1 MNSGKQNPR
10 DIEIDAEALHRK
22 YAEERAKRLRPENDV
37 PYPEL
42 KGQFAGFDR
51 DQHADPHFARAPV
64 AEEVDVAVIGG
75 GFAGLLA
82 SGRMR
87 QKGVESLR
95 IIEKGADFGGTW
107 YWNRY
112 PGCACDVESYI
123 YLPFLEELRY
133 VPTQKYV
140 SASEIFQYCRLLG
153 SHYNLYDAALFQT
166 VATELRWDEETR
178 RWRISTNRGDVLCAK
193 FVISCTG
200 FLSNPKLPK
209 IPGIDSF
216 NGQSF
221 HTSRW
226 DYEATGGSAEGNLD
240 RLAGK
245 NVGIIGTGAT
255 AIQATP
261 YLAQTAKHLYVFQRT
276 PSSIDERNNRPTD
289 LQWFNDLPRGWQ
301 RNRRDNFTTILCG
314 GREDVDLVD
323 DGWTDIIKHIP
334 LPAGGESEAADP
346 AELQIAGMKKMEMVR
361 RRIISVVKDK
371 RTAEALKPYFHYF
384 CKRPG
389 FHDGYLD
396 VFNRDNVT
404 LVDTAG
410 LGVERITAAGVVAGG
425 REYPLDLLIYATGF
439 DFLLEYTRESGLE
452 VYGRQGVRLSDHWKE
467 GPRTLFGMQ
476 THGFPNL
483 FFMRVAQAGASF
495 NYTHTVEEQS
505 SYIAYIIDQC
515 MCRGIQSEEPTRE
528 AEERWVQEVI
538 SKAGPRREFL
548 AACTPSYY
556 NYDGAQRAR
565 FALLNE
571 LYGDGP
577 LPYFKMLRDLQQ
589 KGAMEGLALS

>member
-1 MNSGKQNPR
+1 MTSSKGDPR
-10 DIEIDAEALHRK
+10 NIQIDVAALDRK
-22 YAEERAKRLRPENDV
+22 YAEERAKRLRPENDE

-42 KGQFAGFDR
+42 KGRFAGFDQDR
-51 DQHADPHFARAPV
+51 HADPNFKREPIV
-64 AEEVDVAVIGG
+64 EELDVVIIGG

-82 SGRMR
+82 GGRMR
-87 QKGVESLR
+87 QKKIETVR
-95 IIEKGADFGGTW
+95 IIEKAGDFGGTW

-123 YLPFLEELRY
+123 YLPFLEELKY

-140 SASEIFQYCRLLG
+140 TASEIYKYCQRLG
-153 SHYNLYDAALFQT
+153 HHFDLYRQALFQT
-166 VATELRWDEETR
+166 AVTEMHWREASNRWEVITSRNDR
-178 RWRISTNRGDVLCAK
+178 LHAR
-193 FVISCTG
+193 FVISAAG

-209 IPGIDSF
+209 ITGIESF
-216 NGQSF
+216 KGHSF

-226 DYEATGGSAEGNLD
+226 DYDYTGGNAQGNLD
-240 RLAGK
+240 RLADK
-245 NVGIIGTGAT
+245 VVGIIGTGAT

-261 YLAQTAKHLYVFQRT
+261 FLAQAAKHLYVFQRT

-289 LQWFNDLPRGWQ
+289 VDWMNGLPAGWQ
-301 RNRRDNFTTILCG
+301 RARRDNFTSILSG
-314 GREDVDLVD
+314 GREPLDMVD

-334 LPAGGESEAADP
+334 LPAGGDGSAADP
-346 AELQIAGMKKMEMVR
+346 EEMRVAGMKKMEMVR
-361 RRIISVVKDK
+361 RRVEAVVKDK
-371 RTAEALKPYFHYF
+371 ATAEALKPFFHYF

-389 FHDGYLD
+389 FHDEYLD
-396 VFNRDNVT
+396 AFNRNNVT

-410 LGVERITAAGVVAGG
+410 RGVQRVTEAGVVAGG

-439 DFLLEYTRESGLE
+439 DFLLEYTRETGLE
-452 VYGRQGVRLSDHWKE
+452 AYGRNGVKLSDHWGD
-467 GPRTLFGMQ
+467 GPRTLYGVQ

-483 FFMRVAQAGASF
+483 FFIRVAQAGASF

-505 SYIAYIIDQC
+505 SYIAFIIAEC
-515 MCRGIQSEEPTRE
+515 MRRGIKSEEPTRE
-528 AEERWVQEVI
+528 AEEAWVQEVI
-538 SKAGPRREFL
+538 AKAGPRRAFL

-556 NYDGAQRAR
+556 NYDGAHRER

-577 LPYFKMLRDLQQ
+577 LPYFAMLRQLQS
-589 KGAMEGLALS
+589 KGAMEGLALA